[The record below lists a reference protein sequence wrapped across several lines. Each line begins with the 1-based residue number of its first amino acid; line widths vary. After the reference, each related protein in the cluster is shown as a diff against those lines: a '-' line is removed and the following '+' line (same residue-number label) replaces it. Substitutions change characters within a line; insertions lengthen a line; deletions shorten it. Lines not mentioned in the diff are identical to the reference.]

1 MMKANNDRQTEDPK
15 LLKEKTETKEN
26 RNNEQIKGNKGV
38 DTSENGAGKER
49 QGDEGHDDKGKNARS
64 RAIIDGDEE
73 GKVKILEAPK
83 NSENTRIVDELPDVT
98 DMQEVSLYTK
108 KNKMLVSEIL
118 DYQLSEQATVM
129 MPEPNYI
136 VRHMDEFPASSTMRI
151 EMLDFSVEEEIW
163 NYVGYESDQ
172 VALDGHVRVKAQVEE
187 MIVSETWKV
196 FQRGTRTVRHVLT
209 TELRK
214 RADVNY
220 YKGIPIVEENEDVFE
235 RNEFVNP
242 DVNSA
247 NDKVISKGQYIIGAI
262 KVLQRIMMDD
272 RVAKN
277 GITMVT
283 TRDERL
289 GNQYSSMILD
299 EYTIEQ
305 SNANIALANLIDM
318 RMKWLT
324 RAIRDG
330 VFGEDRNESKYVYGK
345 SDEQVAAEINGKL
358 YYYYAVNYDMYIAR
372 ILNFNFHELRET
384 SKNSN
389 KLQAQLLAS
398 ALKLTK
404 YTMPSFS
411 SFIAIPQMDEQHLSR
426 ILMAN
431 LIIDRSLPS
440 LFNELNVRY
449 LMESGA
455 LMMSQEFNLRP
466 KELMS
471 DLNASS
477 LNQAINHMIKRYEL
491 GSIYEVFAREM
502 GVTNSIY
509 YLFNDM
515 NKASYSSNESIL
527 ILMQLILF
535 SQFFPRLTAEVKGE
549 IATMI
554 LHFLFAQFPE
564 EYNRFVTR
572 YGIKYRIVDGQSE
585 FLVGNEREWLQAE
598 DQLSVWHPSVFAPR
612 IAGNFP
618 ILTEIRELMIP
629 RGTLTRDERAISAGY
644 PRESREPYHYIPF
657 QSGADKTINSLE
669 KFASL
674 FETKVKR
681 IITSMKE
688 TKQTLRNATSTVLK
702 RYVEHVSSE
711 LKRVS
716 PLYVSHVG
724 VILEALSNQAY
735 NFMPNYNGNIGSW
748 KQKQYCITDEDQS
761 PMLLYSTGQ
770 AEEKQYNIIRTDIV
784 WSLIFGV
791 DGPVLRNAGVGT
803 DGIVQS
809 LKLSAP
815 DGEAAAVRS
824 RELLRSLNSQLR
836 SMGLILEL
844 QGESLVRTNRHKI
857 EGGESEVSLIEY
869 GEFQIMLEEY
879 TDSYLRVDIETTVQ
893 EIENALD
900 NGILLFV
907 IEIDTTPQIRNM
919 LLNDPTVYL
928 TTSTQTNAMAEELQT
943 NDTRISGMRRT
954 EMKPL
959 GDILMEM
966 EVNDYSREL
975 AKFRS
980 KMPNLKGKTMK
991 KILGVLLKQNKN
1003 AHSDRELAKYYLNYT
1018 RGISTKLNFKNP
1030 QIRRA
1035 TMDGMPIM
1043 FDQNTDNPH
1052 YESSGNFL
1060 NKTDRERL
1068 LVGMKMMNNK
1078 RFEPLKGLRI
1088 VRANMRH
1095 MTPDQT
1101 YDVPE
1106 GLRVVEYN
1114 DEEEL
1119 FGKQEVSGLKPKIAF
1134 ADEEGNLSSDPEK
1147 WQRIRLVIRHRTLIA
1162 DIDIE
1167 GILSGIEYA
1176 GWIVDMPDREY
1187 VFNINYADD
1196 EYKGE
1201 NVRKYFEYDNDR
1213 ILDVTFLDT
1222 TTYRSGTTLDTPTMG
1237 IGRRYVFPMEDP
1249 TWVFIAMNL
1258 MEYGGNMPVNARLP
1272 AAEHYSTGKMDYDGT
1287 LRYDD
1292 GTEKLEKEEISMTNK
1307 IYKLSS
1313 NVITKLDAKIKV
1325 KNPTSLEAISY

>member
-1 MMKANNDRQTEDPK
+1 MMRTNNDRQTEDPE
-15 LLKEKTETKEN
+15 LLKKKNENQET
-26 RNNEQIKGNKGV
+26 RNNEQ
-38 DTSENGAGKER
+38 T
-49 QGDEGHDDKGKNARS
+49 QGDKGDNSNENVVREERKGDEKSTTKGKNARS

-73 GKVKILEAPK
+73 GKVKVLEAPL
-83 NSENTRIVDELPDVT
+83 NTHNTKIVDELPDVS
-98 DMQEVSLYTK
+98 DMQEISLYAK
-108 KNKMLVSEIL
+108 KNEILVKEIL
-118 DYQLSEQATVM
+118 DFQKSEEAMVT
-129 MPEPNYI
+129 MPAPNYI
-136 VRHMDEFPASSTMRI
+136 VRHMDEFPSSTTI
-151 EMLDFSVEEEIW
+151 KVKMLDYTVEEDLW
-163 NYVGYESDQ
+163 NYIGYESEQ
-172 VALDGHVRVKAQVEE
+172 VVLNPNTRIKARVEE

-209 TELRK
+209 KQLTEK
-214 RADVNY
+214 ANVDY
-220 YKGIPIVEENEDVFE
+220 YKGIPIVNESEDVFE

-242 DVNSA
+242 DVNSI
-247 NDKVISKGQYIIGAI
+247 NNKVISRGQYIIGAI
-262 KVLQRIMMDD
+262 KILQRIMMDD
-272 RVAKN
+272 RIAKN
-277 GITMVT
+277 GETMVT
-283 TRDERL
+283 TRDEAL
-289 GNQYSSMILD
+289 HDNYSGMILD
-299 EYTIEQ
+299 EYTIEK
-305 SNANIALANLIDM
+305 SNANIALVNLIDM

-324 RAIRDG
+324 KAIRDG
-330 VFGEDRNESKYVYGK
+330 VYGEDRGDPKYVIGK
-345 SDEQVAAEINGKL
+345 SDEQVAAEVNGKL
-358 YYYYAVNYDMYIAR
+358 YAYFAVNYDMYVAQ
-372 ILNFNFHELRET
+372 ILNRNFNELRE
-384 SKNSN
+384 SSRHAS
-389 KLQAQLLAS
+389 KLQDQLLAS

-404 YTMPSFS
+404 YTMPAFN
-411 SFIAIPQMDEQHLSR
+411 SFISIPQMDEQHMSR

-477 LNQAINHMIKRYEL
+477 LNQAINHMIRRYEL
-491 GSIYEVFAREM
+491 GSIYEMFAREM

-515 NKASYSSNESIL
+515 NKANYSSNESIL
-527 ILMQLILF
+527 ILMQIILF

-549 IATMI
+549 IGTMI
-554 LHFLFAQFPE
+554 LHFMFAQFPE
-564 EYNRFVTR
+564 EYNRFITR
-572 YGIKYRIVDGQSE
+572 FGIKYRIVNGQPE
-585 FLVGNEREWLQAE
+585 FAVGNEREWFQAE

-612 IAGNFP
+612 ITGNFP
-618 ILTEIRELMIP
+618 ILNEIRELMLP
-629 RGTLTRDERAISAGY
+629 RGTLVKDERARAAGY
-644 PRESREPYHYIPF
+644 PRESREPYHYVPF
-657 QSGADKTINSLE
+657 QSGVGKTISSLE
-669 KFASL
+669 RFASL
-674 FETKVKR
+674 FEIKIKK

-724 VILEALSNQAY
+724 VILEALANQAY
-735 NFMPNYNGNIGSW
+735 NFIPNYNGNIGSW

-770 AEEKQYNIIRTDIV
+770 AEEKQYNIIRTDVV
-784 WSLIFGV
+784 WSLLFGV
-791 DGPVLRNAGVGT
+791 DGPVLRNAGIGT

-815 DGEAAAVRS
+815 DGEAAMVRS
-824 RELLRSLNSQLR
+824 RELLRSLNGQLR

-844 QGESLVRTNRHKI
+844 QGESLVRTSRHGI
-857 EGGESEVSLIEY
+857 EGNDSSVSLIEH
-869 GEFQIMLEEY
+869 GEFQIMLSEY
-879 TDSYLRVDIETTVQ
+879 TNSYLRVDITTTTQQIET
-893 EIENALD
+893 ALD

-907 IEIDTTPQIRNM
+907 LEIDTTPQIRNV

-928 TTSTQTNAMAEELQT
+928 TTSAQTNEMIEELET
-943 NDTRISGMRRT
+943 EATKISRMRKT

-975 AKFRS
+975 AKFRA
-980 KMPNLKGKTMK
+980 KIPNVKGKTMK
-991 KILGVLLKQNKN
+991 KILSVLLKQNKESN
-1003 AHSDRELAKYYLNYT
+1003 NERELAKYYLNYT

-1035 TMDGMPIM
+1035 TMDGMPLE
-1043 FDQNTDNPH
+1043 FDQDMDNPY

-1068 LVGMKMMNNK
+1068 LIGMKMINNK

-1088 VRANMRH
+1088 VKANMGH

-1101 YDVPE
+1101 YAVPE
-1106 GLRVVEYN
+1106 GVRVVEYN

-1119 FGKQEVSGLKPKIAF
+1119 FGKQEMRGLKPKISF
-1134 ADEEGNLSSDPEK
+1134 VDSEGNASVDPER

-1167 GILSGIEYA
+1167 GILSGIENA

-1187 VFNINYADD
+1187 VFNVNYADD
-1196 EYKGE
+1196 EYMGE

-1222 TTYRSGTTLDTPTMG
+1222 TTYRSGTTLETPTVGMS
-1237 IGRRYVFPMEDP
+1237 RRYVFPMEDP

-1258 MEYGGNMPVNARLP
+1258 MESGGNMPTNVRLP
-1272 AAEHYSTGKMDYDGT
+1272 AAEHYTTGSLDYDGT
-1287 LRYDD
+1287 LRYDN
-1292 GTEKLEKEEISMTNK
+1292 GMEKLESDEVSMTNR
-1307 IYKLSS
+1307 IYKLSPD
-1313 NVITKLDAKIKV
+1313 VITELEAKIKV
-1325 KNPTSLEAISY
+1325 KNPVSLDAISY